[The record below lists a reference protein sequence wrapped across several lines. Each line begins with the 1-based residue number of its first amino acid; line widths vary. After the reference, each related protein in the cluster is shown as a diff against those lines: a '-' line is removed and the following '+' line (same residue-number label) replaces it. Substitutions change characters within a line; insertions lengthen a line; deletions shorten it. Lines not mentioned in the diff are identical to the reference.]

1 MLKFFPTIVSAVL
14 AVQAVFAVNIT
25 QTIPVAKTLNGSY
38 HGVHIEP
45 LNQDL
50 FLGIPFA
57 EPPVK
62 DLRFANPR
70 SLNITWQGSLP
81 ATNYAPRCVGYGSV
95 QQGYQ
100 QNEDCLYLNIV
111 RPAGY
116 ENESLP
122 LLVWI
127 HGGGFSEGG
136 GSDMRFNLSF
146 IVNNSVSIGKPIMA
160 ASVAFRLGPFGFMSG
175 DKVAEEGSSN
185 AGLKDQ
191 RLGLHWLKENIAG
204 FGGDPEKITLWG
216 QSSGAASVGRQLFAF
231 NGRNDNLFRA
241 AIMMCGTAI
250 FSGPDRSTEYY
261 QPRFDSLVKAT
272 GCEEHANT
280 LACIRQLPYAV
291 LNNILNTTSFN
302 FEWFP
307 IVDGDFTARHGMMKA
322 HPLHNPPTARKLSS
336 PKSTA
341 SNINPIALVF
351 LKLTQL
357 TATSVGQI
365 AWPADILSRLVRLY
379 TEDKEYEI
387 PSAVSMGG
395 NVSLGPPYGAFWRRS
410 AAYAGDYVFIAAR
423 RLNCQTWASAGIP
436 AYCYRFNAFSNIFRW
451 PLRAGH
457 TAENTF
463 AFANVQGLGEGD
475 TNPLANK
482 PQSYFDLAYFMS
494 SSLASFA
501 HDLNPNG
508 WQGRD
513 AAIESWPAYDLASPK
528 NLVFDAN
535 VTSHLEPDTYRAE
548 GIKLINDN
556 NHLQHR

>member
-100 QNEDCLYLNIV
+100 QNEDCLYLNLV

-291 LNNILNTTSFN
+291 LNNILNTTSFIS
-302 FEWFP
+302 EWFP
-307 IVDGDFTARHGMMKA
+307 IVDGDFTARHGSEQMADGSFVHVPIITGTNSDEGTSFAQPSNSSEAIISQINGKQYKPHRSGVLKA
-322 HPLHNPPTARKLSS
+322 HTTHSHFSWSDCL
-336 PKSTA
+336 A
-341 SNINPIALVF
+341 S
-351 LKLTQL
+351 
-357 TATSVGQI
+357 G
-365 AWPADILSRLVRLY
+365 Y
-379 TEDKEYEI
+379 
-387 PSAVSMGG
+387 
-395 NVSLGPPYGAFWRRS
+395 
-410 AAYAGDYVFIAAR
+410 
-423 RLNCQTWASAGIP
+423 
-436 AYCYRFNAFSNIFRW
+436 
-451 PLRAGH
+451 
-457 TAENTF
+457 
-463 AFANVQGLGEGD
+463 
-475 TNPLANK
+475 
-482 PQSYFDLAYFMS
+482 
-494 SSLASFA
+494 SLAPCA
-501 HDLNPNG
+501 PLYG
-508 WQGRD
+508 GQR
-513 AAIESWPAYDLASPK
+513 I
-528 NLVFDAN
+528 
-535 VTSHLEPDTYRAE
+535 
-548 GIKLINDN
+548 
-556 NHLQHR
+556 